1 MYQRYQNRALLVWP
15 GPGLTWI
22 IAAMISG
29 RPRRKQAPNC
39 AAKTVDASSAAARR
53 SNPAL
58 PCSGNRFLPTPPVGI
73 DAFEP
78 TLDLARESLEPKCYA
93 GLLNDLP

>member
-1 MYQRYQNRALLVWP
+1 MAGTRPDLDHRGDDI
-15 GPGLTWI
+15 GPP
-22 IAAMISG
+22 AAKASAEL
-29 RPRRKQAPNC
+29 RSK
-39 AAKTVDASSAAARR
+39 KTVDASSTAARR
-53 SNPAL
+53 ANPAL